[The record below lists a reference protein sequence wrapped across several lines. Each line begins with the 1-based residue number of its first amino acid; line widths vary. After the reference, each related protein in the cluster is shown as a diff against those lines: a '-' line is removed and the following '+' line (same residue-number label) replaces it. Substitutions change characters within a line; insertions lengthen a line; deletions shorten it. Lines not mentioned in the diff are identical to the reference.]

1 MRVGAIPDNVIERF
15 ALASGLVPLPLVDSW
30 FTFMLARTIMV
41 GTKVGLFE
49 ALDAGPL
56 TATEIATRCHTNP
69 SATGKLLNALVG
81 TKYLRAKEGRYALAP
96 VARRWLLQS
105 NPSSVRDAVLF
116 RCMEWEWWSRCEE
129 FVRTG
134 VPLRV
139 HETMTDEEWGV
150 YQRGMRSGIEMMAKM
165 VARKLPIPNG
175 ATKMLDIGGSHG
187 HWSAAICRRHSKL
200 RATILELESAVKHAE
215 PILAREGMGDRIAH
229 RVGNA
234 LTDDL
239 GESAYD
245 VVFMAALVHHFDD
258 ATNRSL
264 MTRIAR
270 ALRPH
275 GIVAVWEPERQD
287 ANRGINQIGGLLDL
301 GFAMYS
307 ESGTWSAAEIAE
319 WQRAAGL
326 TPLKP
331 IRILLSKDLLLQ
343 VARKTAASTR
353 LSRGVA
359 NGGSA

>member
-1 MRVGAIPDNVIERF
+1 MRVGTIPDNLVERF
-15 ALASGLVPLPLVDSW
+15 ALASGLAPVPLVDSW

-41 GTKVGLFE
+41 GTKVGVFE
-49 ALDAGPL
+49 ALNAGPL
-56 TATEIATRCHTNP
+56 TATEIAARCNTDS

-81 TKYLRAKEGRYALAP
+81 TRYLRARDGRYALAP

-105 NPSSVRDAVLF
+105 SSRSVRDAVLF
-116 RCMEWEWWSRCEE
+116 RFMEWEWWSRCEE

-139 HETMTDEEWGV
+139 HESMTDEEWGV

-165 VARKLPIPNG
+165 VARKLPIPRR
-175 ATKMLDIGGSHG
+175 ATEMLDIGGSHG
-187 HWSAAICRRHSKL
+187 HWSAAICRRHPRL
-200 RATILELESAVKHAE
+200 RATILELESAVKHAA
-215 PILAREGMGDRIAH
+215 PVLAREGMGDRVVH

-239 GESAYD
+239 GENAHD

-258 ATNRSL
+258 ATNRLL
-264 MTRIAR
+264 MARIAR
-270 ALRPH
+270 ALRPN

-287 ANRGINQIGGLLDL
+287 ANRGINQIGGILDL

-307 ESGTWSAAEIAE
+307 ESGTWSATEIAD

-326 TPLKP
+326 APLKP

-343 VARKTAASTR
+343 VGRKAA
-353 LSRGVA
+353 
-359 NGGSA
+359 